1 MVLTG
6 WCLYLRQKGPERIM
20 ISMPQV
26 QSIRRLRRNGESVAS
41 IARKTHVSEPTVRK
55 YLAKEDLSAVPS
67 VRKPRASVIDPYLPV
82 ICIASMFVGRVRQ
95 CFSAVWAD
103 GFPRCR
109 HRFPVM

>member
-1 MVLTG
+1 
-6 WCLYLRQKGPERIM
+6 M

-82 ICIASMFVGRVRQ
+82 IEQWLRDQDLGAVEGRAWR
-95 CFSAVWAD
+95 
-103 GFPRCR
+103 GGL
-109 HRFPVM
+109 PVHGDAGGGAAQA